1 VFRELKLQQDRLARR
16 KEQQQRA
23 EQDNADFLAQIG
35 EPILKVKRRYT
46 VTNLKIGERTC
57 SFSCLFYMVILQ

>member
-1 VFRELKLQQDRLARR
+1 MFRELKLQQDRLARR

-35 EPILKVKRRYT
+35 ETLLKVKRRYT
-46 VTNLKIGERTC
+46 VANLKIGERI
-57 SFSCLFYMVILQ
+57 SSLSCLFYR

>member
-35 EPILKVKRRYT
+35 ETILKVKRRYSKCK
-46 VTNLKIGERTC
+46 N
-57 SFSCLFYMVILQ
+57 S

>member
-35 EPILKVKRRYT
+35 ETILKVK
-46 VTNLKIGERTC
+46 
-57 SFSCLFYMVILQ
+57 